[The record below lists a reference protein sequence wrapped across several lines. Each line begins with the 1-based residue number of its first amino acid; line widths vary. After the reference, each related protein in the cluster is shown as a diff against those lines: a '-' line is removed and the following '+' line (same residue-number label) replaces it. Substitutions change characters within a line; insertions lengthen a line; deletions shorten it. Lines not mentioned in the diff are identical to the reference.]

1 MTLTLAQLRLGE
13 HTERKHMESYVRQYG
28 KIIARELYK
37 HASHGDIAA
46 TMSNLEGLFFIVESE
61 WRKDNPEA
69 CIPESNKEAHML
81 VAGILLDSTV
91 ASELDACQVVA
102 DLCKSN
108 PKLMDGIC
116 VLHESLATPQ
126 ALMKGLKSDDLLKF
140 MARVEGCYRLI
151 REFECEFL

>member
-1 MTLTLAQLRLGE
+1 
-13 HTERKHMESYVRQYG
+13 MENYVRQYG

-37 HASHGDIAA
+37 HASHGDTTA
-46 TMSNLEGLFFIVESE
+46 TMSNLESLFFIVESE

-69 CIPESNKEAHML
+69 CIPESNNEAHML
-81 VAGILLDSTV
+81 VAGILLDATV
-91 ASELDACQVVA
+91 ASGLEACQVVA

-126 ALMKGLKSDDLLKF
+126 ALMKGLKSDDFFQF
-140 MARVEGCYRLI
+140 MTRVEGSYRLI
-151 REFECEFL
+151 RESQCEFL